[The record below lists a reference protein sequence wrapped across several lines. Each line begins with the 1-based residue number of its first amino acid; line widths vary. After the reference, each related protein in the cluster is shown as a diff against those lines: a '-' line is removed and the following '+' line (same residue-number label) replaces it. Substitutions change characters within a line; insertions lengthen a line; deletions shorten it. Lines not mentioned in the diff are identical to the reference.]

1 MKTNEGNNGIGSDER
16 TKMNGWLRVKPDA
29 ADLEAHEEGE
39 GHRYGHDPPRD
50 HREEPPAEADAAV
63 GLVG

>member
-1 MKTNEGNNGIGSDER
+1 MNER

-39 GHRYGHDPPRD
+39 GHRYGHDTPRD
-50 HREEPPAEADAAV
+50 HREEPTAEADAAV